1 LTNTRLAK
9 ILPFLDWG
17 RLVNRVTLKDDFLAG
32 LTGAIVVLP
41 QGIAFAM
48 IAGLPPIYGLYTAM
62 ITPIVA
68 ALFGSSRH
76 LVSGP
81 TTTISIATF
90 ATVSALAQ
98 PQSDQFIAIALTL
111 TIIVGLIQFLLGVAQ
126 LGVLVNLVSR
136 TVVTGYTAGA
146 ALLIVTNQ
154 VKHVVGMD
162 IPAGTGFFQ
171 SWQFVFTHL
180 ADTNLTALGLGVLT
194 IIIALLIRRIG
205 SWAPHYLV
213 AMIVGTSLVFFFGQ
227 YFSGVTVV
235 GSMPSG
241 LPQFRWP
248 NFDWELW
255 RDLTPGA
262 LAVAVLGLI
271 EVVSISRSIAI
282 KSGQRLDSNQEF
294 IGLGLSN
301 IVGGF
306 FSCYAGS
313 GSFTRSG
320 LNYTAGAK
328 TPMAAIFAA
337 VLLMLIVL
345 LVSSWAAY
353 IPMATMGGIIIL
365 VAYNLIDREHI
376 RHVLRLSRAET
387 AVMLITMLSCL
398 IFGMV
403 FSIFAGIL
411 FSLTFYLARTTRPR
425 MVFLAPRTVNGS
437 ERFVNAEL
445 HSLDQCPQLHV
456 VRIDGSMFFGAI
468 ESIRVLFQKLRQTKK
483 SVLLVGSGINFVD
496 ISGTELL
503 SREAQSMKA
512 EGGGLYFTHLKK
524 PVRDM
529 MEKGFK
535 EEIGSDHF
543 FTDYSEAI
551 AHIYPKLD
559 GSICDSCTFRIFNE
573 CKVKP

>member
-1 LTNTRLAK
+1 M
-9 ILPFLDWG
+9 
-17 RLVNRVTLKDDFLAG
+17 NRVTLKDDFLAG

-62 ITPIVA
+62 VTPIVA

-90 ATVSALAQ
+90 ATVSALAA
-98 PQSDQFIAIALTL
+98 PQTDQFITIALTL

-154 VKHVVGMD
+154 VKHFLGMD
-162 IPAGTGFFQ
+162 IPSGASFFKT
-171 SWQFVFTHL
+171 WQYVFVNISE
-180 ADTNLTALGLGVLT
+180 TNLVALGFGVMT
-194 IIIALLIRRIG
+194 VIVALLVKRIG

-213 AMIVGTSLVFFFGQ
+213 AMILGTSLVFFSGQ
-227 YFSGVTVV
+227 YFEGAKVV
-235 GSMPSG
+235 GSMPAG
-241 LPQFRWP
+241 LPSFRWP

-271 EVVSISRSIAI
+271 EVVSISRSIAG

-328 TPMAAIFAA
+328 TPMAAIIAA

-365 VAYNLIDREHI
+365 VAYNLIDWEHI

-398 IFGMV
+398 VFGMV
-403 FSIFAGIL
+403 FSIFAGLL

-425 MVFLAPRTVNGS
+425 MVYLAPQHKHGH

-445 HSLDQCPQLHV
+445 HNLDQCPQLHV
-456 VRIDGSMFFGAI
+456 VRIDGSFFFGAV
-468 ESIRVLFQKLRQTKK
+468 ESIRNLFQNLRQSKK
-483 SVLLVGSGINFVD
+483 WTLLVGSGINFVD
-496 ISGTELL
+496 ISGAELL
-503 SREAQSMKA
+503 SKEAERLQA

-529 MEKGFK
+529 MENGFK
-535 EEIGSDHF
+535 DKIGHDHF
-543 FTDYSEAI
+543 FNDYNEAI
-551 AHIYPKLD
+551 AGIYPKLD
-559 GSICDSCTFRIFNE
+559 RSICESCPFKIFNE
-573 CKVKP
+573 CKTA

>member
-1 LTNTRLAK
+1 MTTTRLAK

-17 RLVNRVTLKDDFLAG
+17 RLVNRATLKDDFLAG

-62 ITPIVA
+62 VTPIVA

-90 ATVSALAQ
+90 ATVSALAA
-98 PQSDQFIAIALTL
+98 PQTDQFITIALTL

-146 ALLIVTNQ
+146 ALLILTNQ
-154 VKHVVGMD
+154 VNHVLGME
-162 IPAGTGFFQ
+162 IPAGTSFFK
-171 SWQFVFTHL
+171 SWEFVL
-180 ADTNLTALGLGVLT
+180 VNISQTNLVALGTGLMT
-194 IIIALLIRRIG
+194 IIVALLVKRIG
-205 SWAPHYLV
+205 PWAPHYLV
-213 AMIVGTSLVFFFGQ
+213 AMILGTMLVFFFGQ
-227 YFSGVTVV
+227 YFPGAEVV
-235 GSMPSG
+235 GTMPAG
-241 LPQFRWP
+241 LPSFRWP
-248 NFDWELW
+248 NFDWTLW

-271 EVVSISRSIAI
+271 EVVSISRSIASR
-282 KSGQRLDSNQEF
+282 SGQRLDSNQEL

-328 TPMAAIFAA
+328 TPVAAIIAA

-365 VAYNLIDREHI
+365 VAYNLIDWEHI
-376 RHVLRLSRAET
+376 RHVLRLSRSESV
-387 AVMLITMLSCL
+387 VMVITMLSCL

-425 MVFLAPRTVNGS
+425 MVYLAPRQKHGH

-445 HSLDQCPQLHV
+445 HNLDQCPQLHV
-456 VRIDGSMFFGAI
+456 VRIDGSFFFGAI
-468 ESIRVLFQKLRQTKK
+468 ESIRNIFQGLRQEKK
-483 SVLLVGSGINFVD
+483 WQLLVGSGINFVD
-496 ISGTELL
+496 ISGAELL
-503 SREAQSMKA
+503 SKEAERLKA
-512 EGGGLYFTHLKK
+512 DGGGLFFTHLKE
-524 PVRDM
+524 PVHDV
-529 MEKGFK
+529 MEQGFK
-535 EEIGSDHF
+535 DEIGEDHF
-543 FTDYSEAI
+543 FNDYPEAI
-551 AHIYPKLD
+551 ASIYPKLD
-559 GSICDSCTFRIFNE
+559 KSICESCTFRIFKE
-573 CKVKP
+573 CKA